1 MAGTSPAMT
10 YEVYD
15 SIETKHLYPPRKSR
29 LPISIP
35 LWRRIA

>member
-1 MAGTSPAMT
+1 VIPLAFVSDQRLDA
-10 YEVYD
+10 
-15 SIETKHLYPPRKSR
+15 SFCKIERYMPRKSR